1 MNSYFEQSGFYG
13 QGGAA
18 SAPDYRFSIGLG
30 GLGGVSAAYGQHQP
44 PPRAPQDPVSA
55 VGYEAPGSPSK
66 SSLYSSLSGGGDP
79 SPYRHG
85 VKVVLLVVGRGG
97 RRRLSKPVYLF
108 HIRILGT
115 ATKRSITQRFWHF
128 T

>member
-30 GLGGVSAAYGQHQP
+30 GLGGVSAAAYGQHQP
-44 PPRAPQDPVSA
+44 PPRPPQDPVSA

-85 VKVVLLVVGRGG
+85 VKVVFLLLVGG
-97 RRRLSKPVYLF
+97 GAKIFKTGLSLPYTYIGYCDK
-108 HIRILGT
+108 T
-115 ATKRSITQRFWHF
+115 
-128 T
+128 

>member
-30 GLGGVSAAYGQHQP
+30 GLGGVSAAAYGQHQP
-44 PPRAPQDPVSA
+44 PPRPPQDPVSA

-85 VKVVLLVVGRGG
+85 VKVVLLLWGG
-97 RRRLSKPVYLF
+97 GEGEDFQNRFIFAIYVYWVL
-108 HIRILGT
+108 RQNV
-115 ATKRSITQRFWHF
+115 A
-128 T
+128 

>member
-1 MNSYFEQSGFYG
+1 MNSYFEQGGFYG

-30 GLGGVSAAYGQHQP
+30 GLGAAYGQHQ

-55 VGYEAPGSPSK
+55 VGYEAPGSPNK
-66 SSLYSSLSGGGDP
+66 SSLYSSLSDP

-85 VKVVLLVVGRGG
+85 VKVVMEFRAG
-97 RRRLSKPVYLF
+97 
-108 HIRILGT
+108 
-115 ATKRSITQRFWHF
+115 
-128 T
+128 